1 MKLEQQQ
8 KAVYKQK
15 RILKKREEK
24 QKRKSEGDLKMV
36 FKISKFGHNV
46 GRPTEDSC
54 FNIKAQLNK

>member
-1 MKLEQQQ
+1 MKLEQKQ

-15 RILKKREEK
+15 RILKREEK

-36 FKISKFGHNV
+36 FKISKFGHNI

>member
-15 RILKKREEK
+15 RILKREEK
-24 QKRKSEGDLKMV
+24 QKRKSEGELKMV
-36 FKISKFGHNV
+36 FKISKFGHNI
-46 GRPTEDSC
+46 GRSTEDSC

>member
-15 RILKKREEK
+15 RILKREEK

-46 GRPTEDSC
+46 GRPTEYSC

>member
-15 RILKKREEK
+15 RILKREEK

-46 GRPTEDSC
+46 GRQTEYSC

>member
-15 RILKKREEK
+15 RILKREEK

-36 FKISKFGHNV
+36 FKISKFGHNI

>member
-15 RILKKREEK
+15 RILKREEK

-36 FKISKFGHNV
+36 FKISKFGHHI

>member
-15 RILKKREEK
+15 RILKREEK

-36 FKISKFGHNV
+36 FKISKFGHNI
-46 GRPTEDSC
+46 GRPTEDIC

>member
-8 KAVYKQK
+8 KAEYKQK
-15 RILKKREEK
+15 RILKREEK

-46 GRPTEDSC
+46 GRPNEDSC